1 MLRFTGLKARHEL
14 PSSFLAR
21 LLILALVCLGVGCS
35 SSAELGESS
44 YLVGA
49 GTADITGPIVDV
61 PFTGY
66 SQPIGNDFDEP
77 PASAAFGD
85 VSTQPDTSYA
95 PGETLSVSFWT
106 GHPDNMP
113 PGPSPY
119 FEIQRDADG
128 DRVTVATEADWSTHA
143 RWTQA
148 SRVIPPYDP
157 LDPFAAPP
165 PPINEAFTVSI
176 DWEIPGDA
184 DAGTYRVVF
193 HGTTKVAGSRSEAFV
208 AATDAFDVLTP

>member
-1 MLRFTGLKARHEL
+1 M
-14 PSSFLAR
+14 
-21 LLILALVCLGVGCS
+21 CLGVGCS

-176 DWEIPGDA
+176 DWEIPADA
-184 DAGTYRVVF
+184 EAGTYRVLF
-193 HGTTKVAGSRSEAFV
+193 HGTAKDAGSGSEAFV
-208 AATDAFDVLTP
+208 VATDAFDVVTP